1 MVSRSGSAIPISRA
15 EVVRAQVE
23 SNLAKKIPSA
33 LTVREKPAVEVFS
46 TGIAE
51 VDAAIARETGT
62 GGLPRGALSE
72 ICGAGSSGRTSLMIS
87 VLAQVTGGSRREF
100 CAVVDA
106 SDAFDPASAE
116 NAGVD
121 LSRVLWVRCGTSSGN
136 RTAALNS
143 LEKALKVT
151 DLLLQSGGFGLV
163 AVDLGDIAP
172 EVARRVPLT
181 SWFRFRRAVENTPTA
196 LVILEQEPYAKT
208 CASLVLQV
216 KAAQARWSSL
226 LGAEFG
232 SLPPCRSGTTRVG
245 QPFYLPDSQQC
256 AAAPTHS
263 NLLRGLDIQVE
274 VAHSR
279 GRLCHTVVSDCRKPS
294 SGVRSGF
301 ETQMPWAG

>member
-1 MVSRSGSAIPISRA
+1 MVSRGSSAIPISRA
-15 EVVRAQVE
+15 ESVRAQVE

-51 VDAAIARETGT
+51 VDSAIARETGT
-62 GGLPRGALSE
+62 GGLPRGALTE
-72 ICGAGSSGRTSLMIS
+72 ICGPGSSGRTSLMFS
-87 VLAQVTGGSRREF
+87 LLAQVTGGSKREC

-106 SDAFDPASAE
+106 TDAFHPASAE
-116 NAGVD
+116 DSGVD
-121 LSRVLWVRCGTSSGN
+121 LSRVLWVRCGSS
-136 RTAALNS
+136 AAGSGHRSVAMNA

-163 AVDLGDIAP
+163 AVDLGDITP
-172 EVARRVPLT
+172 DVARRVPLT

-226 LGAEFG
+226 LSKEFY
-232 SLPPCRSGTTRVG
+232 SPV
-245 QPFYLPDSQQC
+245 SQRC

-263 NLLRGLDIQVE
+263 NLLRGLDVQVE
-274 VAHSR
+274 VVHSR
-279 GRLCHTVVSDCRKPS
+279 GRLCHTSLAELRKPP
-294 SGVRSGF
+294 SGVRSEF

>member
-33 LTVREKPAVEVFS
+33 LTVREKPRVEVFS
-46 TGIAE
+46 TGIKE
-51 VDAAIARETGT
+51 VDAAIARETGSEV
-62 GGLPRGALSE
+62 GGMPRGALSE
-72 ICGAGSSGRTSLMIS
+72 ICGAGSSGRTSLMFS
-87 VLAQVTGGSRREF
+87 LLAQVTGGSRREF

-106 SDAFDPASAE
+106 TDAFHPASAE
-116 NAGVD
+116 SSGVD

-136 RTAALNS
+136 RAAALSS

-163 AVDLGDIAP
+163 AVDLGDIAS

-181 SWFRFRRAVENTPTA
+181 SWFRFRCAVENTPTA

-226 LGAEFG
+226 LSSEFYSTG
-232 SLPPCRSGTTRVG
+232 
-245 QPFYLPDSQQC
+245 SQQC
-256 AAAPTHS
+256 AAAPTFS
-263 NLLRGLDIQVE
+263 NLLRGLDVQVE

-279 GRLCHTVVSDCRKPS
+279 GRLCHTTVVDRRKPPS
-294 SGVRSGF
+294 AVHSGF

>member
-23 SNLAKKIPSA
+23 SKLAKKIPSA
-33 LTVREKPAVEVFS
+33 LTVREKPRLEVFS

-51 VDAAIARETGT
+51 VDAGIARETGT

-72 ICGAGSSGRTSLMIS
+72 ICGAGSSGRTSLMFS
-87 VLAQVTGGSRREF
+87 LLAQVTGNQSRREF

-106 SDAFDPASAE
+106 TDAFHPASAE
-116 NAGVD
+116 NSGVD
-121 LSRVLWVRCGTSSGN
+121 LSRLLWVRCGTSSGN
-136 RTAALNS
+136 RTAAFNA

-216 KAAQARWSSL
+216 KAVQARWSNL
-226 LGAEFG
+226 LSEEFYSTG
-232 SLPPCRSGTTRVG
+232 SQR
-245 QPFYLPDSQQC
+245 C
-256 AAAPTHS
+256 AAAPTFS
-263 NLLRGLDIQVE
+263 DLLRGLGVQVE

-279 GRLCHTVVSDCRKPS
+279 GPFGSAQGRLSNLCHTAVADCRKPPS
-294 SGVRSGF
+294 AVLSGF

>member
-1 MVSRSGSAIPISRA
+1 MVSRSVSAIPISRA

-33 LTVREKPAVEVFS
+33 LTVREKPRVEVFS

-72 ICGAGSSGRTSLMIS
+72 ICGAGSSGRTSLVFS
-87 VLAQVTGGSRREF
+87 LLAQVTGNQSKREF

-106 SDAFDPASAE
+106 TDAFHPASAE
-116 NAGVD
+116 NSGVD

-136 RTAALNS
+136 RGAALNAV
-143 LEKALKVT
+143 EKALKVT

-172 EVARRVPLT
+172 DVARRVPLT
-181 SWFRFRRAVENTPTA
+181 SWFRFRRAVEDTPTA

-216 KAAQARWSSL
+216 KSSQARWSSL
-226 LGAEFG
+226 LSKEFYSPG
-232 SLPPCRSGTTRVG
+232 SQRCT
-245 QPFYLPDSQQC
+245 
-256 AAAPTHS
+256 AAPTHS
-263 NLLRGLDIQVE
+263 NLLRGLEVQVE
-274 VAHSR
+274 VARVRANSNIIS
-279 GRLCHTVVSDCRKPS
+279 GRKPPS
-294 SGVRSGF
+294 AVRSEF

>member
-1 MVSRSGSAIPISRA
+1 M
-15 EVVRAQVE
+15 
-23 SNLAKKIPSA
+23 L
-33 LTVREKPAVEVFS
+33 
-46 TGIAE
+46 
-51 VDAAIARETGT
+51 
-62 GGLPRGALSE
+62 
-72 ICGAGSSGRTSLMIS
+72 S
-87 VLAQVTGGSRREF
+87 VLAQVTGGSKREF

-106 SDAFDPASAE
+106 SDAFHPASAE
-116 NAGVD
+116 NSGVD

-136 RTAALNS
+136 RATAFNA

-181 SWFRFRRAVENTPTA
+181 SWFRFRRAVENTSTA

-216 KAAQARWSSL
+216 KTAQARWSSL

-232 SLPPCRSGTTRVG
+232 SLPPCREGATRVG
-245 QPFYLPDSQQC
+245 QPFYLPGSQLC

-263 NLLRGLDIQVE
+263 NLLRGLDVQVE

-279 GRLCHTVVSDCRKPS
+279 GRLHHTVVSDRRKPPS
-294 SGVRSGF
+294 SVPSVF